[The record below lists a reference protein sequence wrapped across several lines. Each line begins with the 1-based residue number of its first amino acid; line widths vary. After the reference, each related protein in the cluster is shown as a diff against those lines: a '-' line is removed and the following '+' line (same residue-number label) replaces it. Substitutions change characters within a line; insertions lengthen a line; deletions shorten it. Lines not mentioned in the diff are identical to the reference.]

1 MFFLHLLLSSSSI
14 SSADIGSLNWL
25 SILNWTTY
33 QTKSEN
39 HTKYVIFTVLNWF
52 IFWHCQGIFLN
63 FSCKWQSFLQSMY
76 WNQLRPLMFS
86 FIHGFDFYSMS
97 SSTLLVKS
105 WKNNKIN
112 LQYWKY
118 WHLTILT
125 LWIHWLKKYTDWI
138 PSM

>member
-39 HTKYVIFTVLNWF
+39 HTKYVIFTVFNWF

-63 FSCKWQSFLQSMY
+63 FSCKWQLSYKACTETNSGLWCSVLFMVLISTAC
-76 WNQLRPLMFS
+76 
-86 FIHGFDFYSMS
+86 S

-125 LWIHWLKKYTDWI
+125 LWIHWLKK
-138 PSM
+138 